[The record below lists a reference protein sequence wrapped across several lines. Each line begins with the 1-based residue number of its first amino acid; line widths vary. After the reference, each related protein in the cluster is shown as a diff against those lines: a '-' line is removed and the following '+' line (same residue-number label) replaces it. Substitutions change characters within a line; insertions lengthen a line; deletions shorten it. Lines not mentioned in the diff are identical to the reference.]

1 MGARFLLAAVCLFAA
16 GLPAARGASPRA
28 AGGHGTRS
36 PHTQLA
42 LPRESGV
49 VMGHLHLIVEDIEA
63 HRRFWAALGGAPVQ
77 NGQLQLIEF
86 PGAFVMFQPAHPT
99 GGTVGSVVN
108 HIGFQVKNLKGA
120 VASWRAA
127 GLRIEPGSVP
137 QQVYV
142 TAPDDIRLEML
153 EDTSLDAAIRI
164 HHIHFQVVSASD
176 TQEWYVKTFGAKAT
190 MRGRFVAAD
199 LPGINLTFTQA
210 DVAAL
215 GTKGRALDHIG
226 FEVSHLQEFCRKLEA
241 SGVKLDRPY
250 TRSAASTLANA
261 FLTDP
266 WGTYIELTENL
277 APAR

>member
-1 MGARFLLAAVCLFAA
+1 MGVRSLLLALCLCAA
-16 GLPAARGASPRA
+16 GLPNGPFLHA
-28 AGGHGTRS
+28 
-36 PHTQLA
+36 QLA

-49 VMGHLHLIVEDIEA
+49 VMGHLHVIAEDIDA
-63 HRRFWAALGGAPVQ
+63 HRRFWAALGGAAVQ
-77 NGQLQLIEF
+77 NGQLRLIEF
-86 PGAFVMFQPAHPT
+86 PGAFVMLQQGHPA

-108 HIGFQVKNLKGA
+108 HIGFQVKNIKDS

-127 GLRIEPGSVP
+127 GMTIEPGSVP

-142 TAPDDIRLEML
+142 TAPGDVRLEIL

-164 HHIHFQVVSASD
+164 HHIHFNVASVSD
-176 TQEWYVKTFGAKAT
+176 TQQWYVKTFGAKAT

-199 LPGINLTFTQA
+199 LPGINLTFTKA
-210 DVAAL
+210 DVAPV
-215 GTKGRALDHIG
+215 GTRGRSLDHIG
-226 FEVSHLQEFCRKLEA
+226 FEVSHLEEFCRKLEA

-250 TRSAASTLANA
+250 TRLAASTTAVA

-266 WGTYIELTENL
+266 WGTSIELTENL